1 MVPRARRDHAGQ
13 VTDAQWQAFTGE
25 ATRLE
30 AEQGFSGILRAT
42 RGEDVLLESCH
53 GLANRADGIPVT
65 ARTRFATA
73 SLSKMFTAIGV
84 LDAAG
89 RGEVSLDSAVVDV
102 LPEDKRPST
111 IRDDVTVHH
120 LLSHTSG
127 IADYFEED
135 EDLPGYREDYGA
147 LWDELPTYRVRDY
160 VTLLPLFADLAPVCP
175 PGTAYHYSNAGYVL
189 LGILLAEVAGMP
201 FTEAVETRVFEPA
214 GMTASGYLALD
225 EVHRDV
231 AQGYLAPLVA
241 GAPWRTNVF
250 SVPAVGGGDG
260 GAFVTAADVD
270 RFLRAV
276 RRGGVWQGVTPEL
289 VLTPR
294 ARAWEEGSTGYG
306 VDVRDN
312 GAFGKG
318 GGDPGVASY
327 SRYLPANDTA
337 IVLLANVDWDETE
350 GLADLLDRFIETAF
364 PPSG

>member
-1 MVPRARRDHAGQ
+1 M
-13 VTDAQWQAFTGE
+13 TEAQWQALAE
-25 ATRLE
+25 QARRLE
-30 AEQGFSGILRAT
+30 SEQEFSGILRAT
-42 RGEDVLLESCH
+42 RRDEVIFESCH
-53 GLANRADGIPVT
+53 GLANRAERVPVT

-73 SLSKMFTAIGV
+73 SLSKMFTAIGI

-89 RGEVSLDSAVVDV
+89 RGEVSLDSRVVDV
-102 LPEDKRPST
+102 LPAGKRPST
-111 IRDDVTVHH
+111 IRDDVLVHH

-160 VTLLPLFADLAPVCP
+160 ATLLPLFADLAPVCP

-189 LGILLAEVAGMP
+189 LGILLSEVSGLT
-201 FTEAVETRVFEPA
+201 FTQAIETRVFEPA
-214 GMTASGYLALD
+214 GMSASGYFALD
-225 EVHRDV
+225 EVHEDV
-231 AQGYLAPLVA
+231 AQGFVRPAAP
-241 GAPWRTNVF
+241 GSPWRTNIF

-276 RRGGVWQGVTPEL
+276 QYGGVWRGVTPEL

-294 ARAWEEGSTGYG
+294 ARISDAGSAGYG
-306 VDVRDN
+306 VDLRDN

-318 GGDPGVASY
+318 GGDPGVTTY
-327 SRYLPANDTA
+327 SRRLPSTDTA

-350 GLADLLDRFIETAF
+350 GLGDLLEAFLETAF
-364 PPSG
+364 PPAD

>member
-1 MVPRARRDHAGQ
+1 PTTRRSTPPATAPSRRTPRSSTRPSRAPRVPRPRTSPSSADHSLLSLSPHPPRDGGSVLSPSCLCGPLEPRIQATKEMVPRARRDHAGQ

-30 AEQGFSGILRAT
+30 AEQGFSGILRTT

-241 GAPWRTNVF
+241 GGPWRTNVF

-260 GAFVTAADVD
+260 
-270 RFLRAV
+270 
-276 RRGGVWQGVTPEL
+276 
-289 VLTPR
+289 
-294 ARAWEEGSTGYG
+294 
-306 VDVRDN
+306 
-312 GAFGKG
+312 
-318 GGDPGVASY
+318 
-327 SRYLPANDTA
+327 
-337 IVLLANVDWDETE
+337 
-350 GLADLLDRFIETAF
+350 
-364 PPSG
+364 